1 MEIWLTI
8 EGMGIFEHFLF
19 ANVSKKDDFIQN
31 IVIIMRIEDDLT
43 RTLLFFTLTV
53 IGIGILAW
61 VICWHW
67 NVLSVLQLV
76 YHCHWYWFWP

>member
-1 MEIWLTI
+1 MYYTDIYYTCLTKPYSMTHVKAI
-8 EGMGIFEHFLF
+8 LSKHFLF

-61 VICWHW
+61 VICWH
-67 NVLSVLQLV
+67 
-76 YHCHWYWFWP
+76 